1 MRTLLLTAILGLC
14 LAGAG
19 CDKGKELAK
28 TTSRIAGYIDTG
40 TQIIDRQTA
49 AGRMSKESGLAIAE
63 TLLKL
68 NAINQQLIVESK
80 QYVQPDGNLAL
91 PEDAKSKYVAL
102 IGTATTLT
110 TGLLTDPRITALPD
124 VERQKWVVFVTDLS
138 DTFKLLGSFINS
150 RNNTQGGK

>member
-1 MRTLLLTAILGLC
+1 MRYFLLTAILGLS
-14 LAGAG
+14 LVAVG

-63 TLLKL
+63 TLLRV
-68 NAINQQLIVESK
+68 NAINQQLITESK

-91 PEDAKSKYVAL
+91 PEDAKSKYIAL

-138 DTFKLLGSFINS
+138 DTFKLLASFVNS
-150 RNNTQGGK
+150 KNHTMGGK

>member
-1 MRTLLLTAILGLC
+1 MKYFLLTAILGLS
-14 LAGAG
+14 LITAG

-40 TQIIDRQTA
+40 TQIVDRQTA

>member
-40 TQIIDRQTA
+40 TQIVDRQTA
-49 AGRMSKESGLAIAE
+49 AGRMSKESGLAIAV

-80 QYVQPDGNLAL
+80 QYIQPDGNLAL
-91 PEDAKSKYVAL
+91 PEDAKSRYVAL

-150 RNNTQGGK
+150 RNSTQGGK

>member
-1 MRTLLLTAILGLC
+1 

-49 AGRMSKESGLAIAE
+49 AGRISKESGLAIAE

-80 QYVQPDGNLAL
+80 QYVQPDESLAL
-91 PEDAKSKYVAL
+91 PEDAKSRYVAL

-138 DTFKLLGSFINS
+138 DTFKLLASFVNS
-150 RNNTQGGK
+150 KNHTMGGK

>member
-49 AGRMSKESGLAIAE
+49 AGRISKESGLAIAE

-80 QYVQPDGNLAL
+80 QYVQPDGSLAL

-110 TGLLTDPRITALPD
+110 TGLLTDPRVAALPD
-124 VERQKWVVFVTDLS
+124 TERQKWVVFVTDLS
-138 DTFKLLGSFINS
+138 DTFKLLASFVNS
-150 RNNTQGGK
+150 KNNTQGGK

>member
-1 MRTLLLTAILGLC
+1 MRYFLLTVIFGLC

-40 TQIIDRQTA
+40 TQIVDRQTA

-63 TLLKL
+63 TLLKV

-80 QYVQPDGNLAL
+80 QYIQPDGNLAL

-124 VERQKWVVFVTDLS
+124 TERQKWVVFVTDLS

-150 RNNTQGGK
+150 RNNTQEGK